1 MGNIIINIQE
11 KNASEGAR
19 NTVTAYD
26 ERGNELGR
34 DEINKITL
42 ELPTIKHKA
51 KFEDKIVILKGLKR
65 FCIIDHLEKDDIGR
79 IRPAM
84 VFWDKDV
91 DITVVEKCIKDFG
104 LNMDMWEKLEKDE
117 NKMVYAR
124 LIDKICHKNIL
135 AVFALT
141 FIVSIVAICI

>member
-1 MGNIIINIQE
+1 
-11 KNASEGAR
+11 
-19 NTVTAYD
+19 
-26 ERGNELGR
+26 
-34 DEINKITL
+34 
-42 ELPTIKHKA
+42 
-51 KFEDKIVILKGLKR
+51 
-65 FCIIDHLEKDDIGR
+65 
-79 IRPAM
+79 M

-135 AVFALT
+135 AVFALI

>member
-26 ERGNELGR
+26 NEGNVLGR
-34 DEINKITL
+34 DETNKIIL
-42 ELPTIKHKA
+42 ELPIIKHKA
-51 KFEDKIVILKGLKR
+51 KFEGKIVILKGLKR

-91 DITVVEKCIKDFG
+91 DIAVVKKCVKDFG

-124 LIDKICHKNIL
+124 LIDKICHKDIF
-135 AVFALT
+135 AIFALV
-141 FIVSIVAICI
+141 FIISIIAIYI